1 MYSLC
6 GEITAHCRRTMYLLV
21 PELVVLLYKFAPSS
35 ALPPCAEVK
44 ILLLWLFDHFHFSL
58 FDHFFRSRCRVRNAA
73 ATSRRSCLR
82 TSWRPRRSASPS
94 ARPTPPSLWSGA
106 PSQPG
111 TPGWCWASAPSTRNP
126 SPTTSLTANYWQAL
140 LMSLAAQ
147 LITLPRTPAMA
158 SGFCSVFCCDL

>member
-35 ALPPCAEVK
+35 ALLPCAEVK
-44 ILLLWLFDHFHFSL
+44 IFLLWL
-58 FDHFFRSRCRVRNAA
+58 CRVRNAA
-73 ATSRRSCLR
+73 ATNRRSCLR
-82 TSWRPRRSASPS
+82 TSWRRRRSASPS

-111 TPGWCWASAPSTRNP
+111 RPGWCWASAPSTRNP

-147 LITLPRTPAMA
+147 LITLPRTPAME
-158 SGFCSVFCCDL
+158 SGFCGYSFFVLCDF